1 MNKPVTAT
9 MFVLK
14 KIIVIAVIAGL
25 CIAGFLIC
33 MNATNF
39 YVLLNDG

>member
-14 KIIVIAVIAGL
+14 KIIVIAVIGIFNLHECDQFL
-25 CIAGFLIC
+25 CASQRRL
-33 MNATNF
+33 
-39 YVLLNDG
+39 